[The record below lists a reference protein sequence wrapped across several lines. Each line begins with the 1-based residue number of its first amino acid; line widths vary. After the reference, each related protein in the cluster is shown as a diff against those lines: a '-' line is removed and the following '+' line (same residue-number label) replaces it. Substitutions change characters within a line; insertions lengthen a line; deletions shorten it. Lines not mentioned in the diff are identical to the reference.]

1 MGNIILC
8 TIIHTVCYMYLFNGH
23 VGYVNIR
30 GCMSVNIF
38 STFKCSYRR
47 AYLVCSCMGCV
58 LGRVVCVCYL
68 DWRVGVCIM
77 LVGISGGSLIRT
89 SALGADSKA

>member
-1 MGNIILC
+1 MRNIISC

-47 AYLVCSCMGCV
+47 AYLVCSCMSRLCV
-58 LGRVVCVCYL
+58 LFRPESWSLYYV
-68 DWRVGVCIM
+68 
-77 LVGISGGSLIRT
+77 SGYFRR
-89 SALGADSKA
+89 